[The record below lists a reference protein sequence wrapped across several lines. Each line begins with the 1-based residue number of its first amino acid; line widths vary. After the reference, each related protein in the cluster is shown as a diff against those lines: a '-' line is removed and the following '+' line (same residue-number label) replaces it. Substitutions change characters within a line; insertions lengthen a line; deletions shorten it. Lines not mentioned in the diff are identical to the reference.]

1 MAEDDAGADRTEAAT
16 ARRLEQ
22 AREAGQVALSP
33 EAAPF
38 AVLAMSAVLLTM
50 AAPAAARLLLARLAA
65 LLTAPPAT
73 PPDVALRA
81 ALSATFLLAVPFLL
95 ACALAGT
102 VAALAQT
109 GGLIHVGAL
118 VPDLARLDPRRGL
131 KRIVSWSA
139 LLEAAKAVAKLL
151 AAAVAVWM
159 VLGGI
164 MPLLPSALLWD
175 PATLLD
181 RVAREVLRVMLALLG
196 AQGALAGFDI
206 LRARVSFTGSVR
218 MTRQEVKDEHK
229 ETEGD
234 PQIKA
239 RIRRIRVQRARRRML
254 KAVPKATVVV
264 TNPTH
269 YAVALAY
276 QRGGTAAP
284 RVVAKG
290 MDSLALRIRELAR
303 EHAVPVVE
311 NPPLARAL
319 HALDLDRE
327 IPQELYQ
334 TVAEVIAYVWRL
346 RKRAA

>member
-1 MAEDDAGADRTEAAT
+1 MAEDEGGGDRSEAAT
-16 ARRLEQ
+16 PRRLER
-22 AREAGQVALSP
+22 AREAGQTALSQ

-38 AVLAMSAVLLTM
+38 AVLAIGALLLSM
-50 AAPAAARLLLARLAA
+50 AAPVAARVLLARLSS
-65 LLTAPPAT
+65 LLMAPPST
-73 PPDVALRA
+73 PPAMALHA
-81 ALSATFLLAVPFLL
+81 ALSAAFLLAIPFLL
-95 ACALAGT
+95 VCAAAGT
-102 VAALAQT
+102 IAVLAQT
-109 GGLIHVGAL
+109 GGMVNLNAL

-131 KRIVSWSA
+131 RQIGSSTA
-139 LLEAAKAVAKLL
+139 LLNGGKALLKL
-151 AAAVAVWM
+151 AAAGTVAWI
-159 VLGGI
+159 VLSDAVP
-164 MPLLPSALLWD
+164 MLPAAMFWD

-181 RVAREVLRVMLALLG
+181 RVAREVLRVTLALAG

-206 LRARVSFTGSVR
+206 VRARIAFAGDVR
-218 MTRQEVKDEHK
+218 MSRQEVKDEHK

-239 RIRRIRVQRARRRML
+239 RIRRLRMQRAKRRML
-254 KAVPKATVVV
+254 KAVPKAAVVV

-290 MDSLALRIRELAR
+290 VDSLALRIREVAR
-303 EHAVPVVE
+303 EHNVPVVA
-311 NPPLARAL
+311 NPQLARTL
-319 HALDLDRE
+319 HALELDRE

-334 TVAEVIAYVWRL
+334 AVAEVIAYVWRL